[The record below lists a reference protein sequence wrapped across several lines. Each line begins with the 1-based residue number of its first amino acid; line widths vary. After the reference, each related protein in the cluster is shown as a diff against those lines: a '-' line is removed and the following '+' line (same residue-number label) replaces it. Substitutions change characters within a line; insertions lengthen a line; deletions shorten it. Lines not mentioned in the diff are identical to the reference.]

1 MKRKLWTLLLA
12 LGAALALCVG
22 AGAKTVENDFFEAL
36 NVTNGSIKL
45 ENDFVFENVMEVNHN
60 LTIDLNG
67 YVLTIPKASASIQA
81 RT

>member
-22 AGAKTVENDFFEAL
+22 ASAKTVENDFFEAL

-45 ENDFVFENVMEVNHN
+45 ENDFVFENVMEVNRLSRIN
-60 LTIDLNG
+60 CVD
-67 YVLTIPKASASIQA
+67 
-81 RT
+81 

>member
-12 LGAALALCVG
+12 LGAALALCAG
-22 AGAKTVENDFFEAL
+22 ASAKTVYTGFYEAL
-36 NVTNGSIKL
+36 NVPNGSIKL